1 MWGMHAHFGSAT
13 NFVGT
18 VLEVLIGLTFV
29 RLAAFHLAASKR
41 STLLSGLGRAL
52 LVQTG

>member
-1 MWGMHAHFGSAT
+1 MVAMHAHFGSAT
-13 NFVGT
+13 SLLGT
-18 VLEVLIGLTFV
+18 VLEVLVGLTFV

-41 STLLSGLGRAL
+41 SKLASGLGRAL